1 MRDELQERRMKAE
14 LTLEGVCKSFETPGG
29 LLTILDGVDL
39 SLSRGDAVAITGPSG
54 VGKST
59 LLYLIGGL
67 EPPSS
72 GLVEVLGRNVW
83 SLGPQELAEFRNQ
96 SVGFVFQDHYLL
108 PQLNVLENVLVP
120 AIVKHGVDA
129 RTRDRA
135 KKLLDRVGLGLR
147 AGHRPDQLSGG
158 ERQRAALC
166 RALINDPLILL
177 ADEPTGNLD
186 PATATTIGSLL
197 LELARE
203 QSMILLTVTHSQ
215 ELAGRF
221 PRNLM
226 LLAGKLTDRPPT
238 VAPEGA
244 RS

>member
-1 MRDELQERRMKAE
+1 MKAE

-72 GLVEVLGRNVW
+72 GLVEVLGRNV
-83 SLGPQELAEFRNQ
+83 
-96 SVGFVFQDHYLL
+96 FQDHYLL

-135 KKLLDRVGLGLR
+135 KKLLDRVGMGLR